1 MQPKRD
7 VKRCDKRN
15 LCFIVWRTAF
25 DMADLEPGPG
35 WEPADPILSSF
46 VKWFEEQD
54 IGAQF
59 DTFISAHAHMF
70 KGASPSTEQ
79 SLEWQ
84 EIYLQYQALF
94 DDKLQSFVEQAGTTV
109 EAFLASAQAADGLH
123 EAYLQIFLAHAEY
136 DTFIELM
143 AEEAEKQSS

>member
-1 MQPKRD
+1 
-7 VKRCDKRN
+7 
-15 LCFIVWRTAF
+15 
-25 DMADLEPGPG
+25 MADEEPGPG
-35 WEPADPILSSF
+35 WVPADPILSSF
-46 VKWFEEQD
+46 VRWFEEQE
-54 IGAQF
+54 IGTQF

-70 KGASPSTEQ
+70 RGASPDTEQ

-84 EIYLQYQALF
+84 EIYLQYQAMF

-109 EAFLASAQAADGLH
+109 EAFLASAQAADGLQ
-123 EAYLQIFLAHAEY
+123 AYLQIFLAHAEY